1 MEELIPLLYVR
12 VSRRHA
18 PASVRFAAILD
29 TGSPFCLFHADI
41 GQSIGVDIKSGVAQS
56 IAGVVPGVNT
66 SAYFHRLNLHV
77 EANWIVEATV
87 GFIENFQCPA
97 LLGRRGFFDRFV
109 VRFDHASSPP
119 IFNIEQI
126 PLVQ

>member
-12 VSRRHA
+12 VSKKHSA
-18 PASVRFAAILD
+18 PSIRFAAILD

-41 GQSIGVDIKSGVAQS
+41 GQNIGVDIKSGIEQS

-66 SAYFHRLNLHV
+66 TAYFHRLNLHI
-77 EANWIVEATV
+77 EANWIIEATV

-109 VRFDHASSPP
+109 VRFDHGVNPP
-119 IFNIEQI
+119 IFNIE
-126 PLVQ
+126 PLPPVH